1 MILPRCRAVSL
12 FAFACGGAFA
22 AALAGCSSTVQMFE
36 DSKESGI
43 FSKPPEIFS
52 APDWAKV
59 SGRGQGVSLGPSGP
73 VALEELV
80 GADGRCAPP
89 VAEAPPPAAA
99 PAPAEN
105 EKPAEAAAPPPPPAD
120 RPVGS
125 IAGDLAGPP
134 MPAGPPPA
142 PPPPKRVASAAPEP
156 MPGLQISSS
165 QLAGGIA
172 LGMTECE
179 AVRRAGPPNN
189 VSIGANA
196 KGERKV
202 VLTYLTGSRPGIYTF
217 DSGRLKEIDRAPAA
231 PAPARATPKKKSK
244 KTSLQAKTATKQQFE
259 RAYVQ

>member
-1 MILPRCRAVSL
+1 MVLPRCRAVSL
-12 FAFACGGAFA
+12 FVFVCGGAVA
-22 AALAGCSSTVQMFE
+22 AALAGCSSTVQLFE
-36 DSKESGI
+36 EGKESGL
-43 FSKPPEIFS
+43 FSKPPDLFS
-52 APDWAKV
+52 KPDWAIVTSK
-59 SGRGQGVSLGPSGP
+59 GQSASLGPSGS
-73 VALEELV
+73 VALDELV

-89 VAEAPPPAAA
+89 VAEAPPPAAL
-99 PAPAEN
+99 PAPAET
-105 EKPAEAAAPPPPPAD
+105 EKPAEAAAPPSPPAD

-142 PPPPKRVASAAPEP
+142 PPPPRRVASAAPEP
-156 MPGLQISSS
+156 MPGLQTSGP
-165 QLAGGIA
+165 QMAGGIA

-217 DSGRLKEIDRAPAA
+217 DSGRLKEIDRAPAP
-231 PAPARATPKKKSK
+231 PAPSRATTKKKSK
-244 KTSLQAKTATKQQFE
+244 TPSRAKTATKQQFE